1 MVREHHQL
9 NGHEF
14 EQTPRYGEGQ
24 GSVACCSP
32 WGHKGLDRTSWLN
45 NSNPL
50 NDSSLSPSTPALGRH
65 RSILSVRW
73 QFQWPHVSL
82 VIFVCPFVTCLIHLC
97 VRVCSYCSL
106 GQSSFLSLYNIP
118 FSNGIF
124 ACFCLF
130 LSLLRYS
137 WHTTCISLRC
147 TT

>member
-50 NDSSLSPSTPALGRH
+50 NDSSLSPSTPALGSH
-65 RSILSVRW
+65 CSILSVRW